1 MSYTH
6 HTQHC
11 NTQGKHGTADDALA
25 RLAQDIA
32 AGAVGIFSHLK
43 QRADITEI
51 AEVARDIR
59 SRFEH
64 VVILGTGG
72 STLCGQALTGFRITN
87 PNIPA
92 TGAPQLHYLD
102 NIDVYTT
109 QALLSRLP
117 LEKTCFI
124 AISKSGG
131 TLETMAQFLICFE
144 ALRQKV
150 GVKASSHMLVIND
163 PKPNI
168 LRNSAKELGIRVL
181 DHVAAIGGRFSIL
194 TNVGLLPAALC
205 GMDIEKIRSGAAGA
219 VDALLKPKSAA
230 AEGAALQ
237 HFHMQKG
244 YPITV
249 FLPYADQLKN
259 FAVWVRQIWAESL
272 GKNGLGSTPLV
283 ATGTLD
289 QHSVLQQFLDG
300 PNDKFYTLFSPPQ
313 MKSSPTLD
321 TSALAGDDFSYL
333 NQLPFHRIIEA
344 EYQATLETLV
354 ARNRPVRSFDITILD
369 EATIGALCIHF
380 ILETILTARL
390 MGVDAFDQPAVEDG
404 KILAKKLLQKR

>member
-11 NTQGKHGTADDALA
+11 NTQGKHGIANDALA
-25 RLAQDIA
+25 SLAQDIA
-32 AGAVGIFSHLK
+32 AGKIGIFSHLK
-43 QRADITEI
+43 QRADLIEIT
-51 AEVARDIR
+51 EVARDIR
-59 SRFEH
+59 NRFEH
-64 VVILGTGG
+64 VVVLGTGG
-72 STLCGQALTGFRITN
+72 STLCGQALTGFRITS
-87 PNIPA
+87 PHITA
-92 TGAPQLHYLD
+92 AGTPQLHYLD
-102 NIDVYTT
+102 NIDAYTT
-109 QALLSRLP
+109 HALLSRLP

-124 AISKSGG
+124 VISKSGG

-150 GVKASSHMLVIND
+150 GTKAYSHILVIND

-168 LRNSAKELGIRVL
+168 LRNSAKALGIRVL
-181 DHVAAIGGRFSIL
+181 EHVATIGGRFSIL

-205 GMDIEKIRSGAAGA
+205 GMDIEKIRSGAAEA
-219 VDALLKPKSAA
+219 AEALLKPTSAA

-237 HFHMQKG
+237 HFYMQKG

-249 FLPYADQLKN
+249 FLPYADQLKS
-259 FAVWVRQIWAESL
+259 FATWVRQIWAESL
-272 GKNGLGSTPLV
+272 GKNGFGSTPLV

-313 MKSSPTLD
+313 VKSSPNLD
-321 TSALAGDDFSYL
+321 TSTLSGDDFGYL

-354 ARNRPVRSFDITILD
+354 ARKRPVRSFNITTLD
-369 EATIGALCIHF
+369 ETTVGALCVHF